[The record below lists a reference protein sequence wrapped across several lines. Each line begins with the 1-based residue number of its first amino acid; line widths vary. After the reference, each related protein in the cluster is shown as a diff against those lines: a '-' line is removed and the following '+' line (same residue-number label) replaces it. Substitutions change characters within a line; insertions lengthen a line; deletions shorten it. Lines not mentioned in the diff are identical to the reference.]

1 MYIMKK
7 IKIKKVNY
15 VVTVDVYP
23 NENIDDICQ
32 DIANSLEFCQCNGSV
47 KFDRVVEETEEY
59 IAENTDNDDLIVH

>member
-1 MYIMKK
+1 MK

-23 NENIDDICQ
+23 NENIEDICQ

-47 KFDRVVEETEEY
+47 KLGFASGV
-59 IAENTDNDDLIVH
+59 AL